1 VSLADGNALLIHIV
15 KCFRSIVAQFV
26 INYAIHGSW
35 CSADSHGRYIEMNSE
50 HIVGKGVP
58 RKEGRDKV
66 TGRSQYVDDMV
77 LPNML
82 FGATVRSQLPRGRIR
97 KITFGPGIPWDEFVI
112 VSAKDVPGKNCIAL
126 IGNDQPCLANEFVN
140 HPEEPILLLAHS
152 GRHLLPKAVE
162 AVSIE
167 YDPLPAIFT
176 IEESERRSEIVWGDD
191 NIFKTYLIEKGDVD
205 GIWEKAE
212 YIVEGE
218 YTTGAQEQ
226 LYIENNGMIA
236 AFDAAQGITV
246 WGSLQCPYYIHKAL
260 MALCNLPAEKVRV
273 VQMETGGAFGGK
285 EEYPSMIAAHA
296 ALLAIKSGKPVKI
309 IYDRMEDMA
318 ATTKR
323 HPSRTRHR
331 TAVSKDGKIL
341 GGEIEFTIDGGAYLT
356 LSPVVLSRGAIHAG
370 GPYYWPNVRIRAKA
384 VATNAPPHGAFRG
397 FGAPQS
403 LFAMERHMD
412 RIAQAVGLTLI
423 EIRRRN
429 FLQPGQTTTT
439 EQVVREP
446 IDLGKLLD
454 RALKIS
460 DYHLKKQRFANENR
474 NRADKKGM
482 GIAAFLHGAGFTGSG
497 ERHLSS
503 IVGVEGCADGSV
515 RVLVS
520 STEFGQGT
528 KTVLS
533 QIAAEALGLPYEIVS
548 LAQPDTLEVPNSGPT
563 VASRT
568 AMVVGKLV
576 QSAALGIKQTLISSN
591 LLRENYSEYEFRAA
605 CERYVSKH
613 GRFRCWS
620 RYDAPSD
627 IFWDDEKYRGEA
639 YAAFAWA
646 VYIAEV
652 TVDLTTYSVSVD
664 DFVALQEVG
673 KVLHPLLAKGQI
685 IGGIAQAIGFA
696 LYEKVVWQNGRMQ
709 NSQMTNYIIP
719 TSSDLPPIRVFF
731 EELGNVHGAYGAKGI
746 GELPMDGPAPAIVN
760 AVADALGIH
769 FNSIPLLPEDIM
781 DELNMN
787 ELAASSQESGVG
799 STSGGR

>member
-1 VSLADGNALLIHIV
+1 
-15 KCFRSIVAQFV
+15 
-26 INYAIHGSW
+26 
-35 CSADSHGRYIEMNSE
+35 MNSDR
-50 HIVGKGVP
+50 IVGNSVP
-58 RKEGRDKV
+58 RKEGPDKV

-82 FGATVRSQLPRGRIR
+82 FGATVRSRIPRGRIK
-97 KITFGPGIPWDEFVI
+97 KIAFGPGISWDEFVV
-112 VSAKDVPGKNCIAL
+112 VSAQDIPGKNCIAL
-126 IGNDQPCLANEFVN
+126 IGDDQPCLANDFVN
-140 HPEEPILLLAHS
+140 HPEEPILLLAHPD
-152 GRHLLPKAVE
+152 RHLLPQAVE

-167 YDPLPAIFT
+167 CDPLPAIFT
-176 IEESERRSEIVWGDD
+176 IEESERRAEIVWGED
-191 NIFKTYLIEKGDVD
+191 NVFKTYLIEKGDVD
-205 GIWEKAE
+205 GVWEKAD
-212 YIVEGE
+212 YIVAGE

-260 MALCNLPAEKVRV
+260 MALCDLPPEKVRV

-285 EEYPSMIAAHA
+285 EEYPSMIAGHA
-296 ALLAIKSGKPVKI
+296 ALLAVKSGRPVKI
-309 IYDRMEDMA
+309 IYDRMEDMV

-331 TAVSKDGKIL
+331 TAVSRDGKIL
-341 GGEIEFTIDGGAYLT
+341 GGEIDFTIDGGAYAT
-356 LSPVVLSRGAIHAG
+356 LSSVVLSRGAIHAG
-370 GPYYWPNVRIRAKA
+370 GPYYWPNVRIHAKA

-412 RIAQAVGLTLI
+412 RIAQTLGLASV

-446 IDLGKLLD
+446 INLGRLLD
-454 RALKIS
+454 RALEVS
-460 DYHLKKQRFANENR
+460 DYQTKQQRFAKENHR
-474 NRADKKGM
+474 GSIKKGM

-497 ERHLSS
+497 ERYLSS
-503 IVGVEGCADGSV
+503 VVGVEGCPDGRV

-533 QIAAEALGLPYEIVS
+533 QIAAEALSLPYENVS
-548 LAQPDTLEVPNSGPT
+548 MAQPDTLQVPNSGPT

-568 AMVVGKLV
+568 VMVVGKLV
-576 QSAALGIKQTLISSN
+576 QSAALGIRQTLISSN
-591 LLRENYSEYEFRAA
+591 LLGAIYTAEEFRSA
-605 CERYVSKH
+605 CRQYVSEH
-613 GRFRCWS
+613 GQFRSWS
-620 RYDAPSD
+620 RYEAPAD
-627 IFWDDEKYRGEA
+627 IFWDDQKYRGEA

-673 KVLHPLLAKGQI
+673 RVLHPLLATGQI
-685 IGGIAQAIGFA
+685 IGGVAQAIGFS

-709 NSQMTNYIIP
+709 NGQMTNYIMP
-719 TSSDLPPIRVFF
+719 TSADLPPIRVFF
-731 EELGNVHGAYGAKGI
+731 EELGNVYGAYGAKGI

-760 AVADALGIH
+760 AVEDALGLR
-769 FNSIPLLPEDIM
+769 FDSVPLLPEDIM
-781 DELNMN
+781 DAL
-787 ELAASSQESGVG
+787 ASSSQLS
-799 STSGGR
+799 STSSIGGNR

>member
-1 VSLADGNALLIHIV
+1 
-15 KCFRSIVAQFV
+15 
-26 INYAIHGSW
+26 
-35 CSADSHGRYIEMNSE
+35 
-50 HIVGKGVP
+50 
-58 RKEGRDKV
+58 
-66 TGRSQYVDDMV
+66 
-77 LPNML
+77 
-82 FGATVRSQLPRGRIR
+82 
-97 KITFGPGIPWDEFVI
+97 
-112 VSAKDVPGKNCIAL
+112 
-126 IGNDQPCLANEFVN
+126 
-140 HPEEPILLLAHS
+140 
-152 GRHLLPKAVE
+152 
-162 AVSIE
+162 VSIE
-167 YDPLPAIFT
+167 YDRLPAIFT
-176 IEESERRSEIVWGDD
+176 IEESEGRSEVVWGGD
-191 NIFKTYLIEKGDVD
+191 NIFKTYLIEKGNVEAGWQNAD
-205 GIWEKAE
+205 

-218 YTTGAQEQ
+218 YSTGAQEQ

-236 AFDAAQGITV
+236 SFDEAQGITV
-246 WGSLQCPYYIHKAL
+246 WGSLQCPYYVHKAL
-260 MALCNLPAEKVRV
+260 MALCNLPADKVRV

-285 EEYPSMIAAHA
+285 EDYPSMIAGHA
-296 ALLAIKSGKPVKI
+296 ALLAIKAGRPVKI
-309 IYDRMEDMA
+309 IYDRLEDMA

-331 TAVSKDGKIL
+331 TAVSREGKIL
-341 GGEIEFTIDGGAYLT
+341 GGEIEFTIDGGAYAT
-356 LSPVVLSRGAIHAG
+356 LSSVVLSRGAIHAG
-370 GPYYWPNVRIRAKA
+370 GPYYWPSVRIRAKA

-412 RIAQAVGLTLI
+412 RIAQTIGLSPV

-454 RALKIS
+454 RALEIS
-460 DYHLKKQRFANENR
+460 DYESKKRAFANQNQTGGS
-474 NRADKKGM
+474 KKGM

-497 ERHLSS
+497 ERYLSS
-503 IVGVEGCADGSV
+503 VVGVEGCADGAV

-528 KTVLS
+528 NTVLS
-533 QIAAEALGLPYEIVS
+533 QIAAEALHLPYENVS
-548 LAQPDTLEVPNSGPT
+548 MAPPDTLEVPNSGPT

-576 QSAALGIKQTLISSN
+576 QSAALGIAQTLISSN
-591 LLRENYSEYEFRAA
+591 LLDDGYSADEFREA
-605 CERYVSKH
+605 CRQYVAMH
-613 GRFRCWS
+613 GQFRCWS
-620 RYDAPSD
+620 RYDPPSG

-652 TVDLTTYSVSVD
+652 TVDLATYSVSVD

-673 KVLHPLLAKGQI
+673 KVLHPVLARGQI
-685 IGGIAQAIGFA
+685 IGGVAQGIGFS

-709 NSQMTNYIIP
+709 NGQMTNYIMP

-731 EELGNVHGAYGAKGI
+731 EELGNVYGAYGAKGI
-746 GELPMDGPAPAIVN
+746 GELPMDGPAPAILN
-760 AVADALGIH
+760 AVEDALGVP

-781 DELNMN
+781 DG
-787 ELAASSQESGVG
+787 LATSPENNASIF
-799 STSGGR
+799 TSGGR